1 MTTPT
6 VTQAIAAVMQE
17 MPAVG
22 KDDRAPQGYTYRGIE
37 AITRVL
43 QPLCAKHGVV
53 IVPSTELLNLVP
65 SPSMK
70 EGWQDLHVAVTWRI
84 YGPAG
89 DHLEATTYGVGRDN
103 SDKGANKAHTQALK
117 YLLLSLFLVADKA
130 DDADS
135 IATPEPDQPARPSAP
150 KAATRNDHLRR
161 MGQLFAELGVDDK
174 NERLDRVEAITG
186 RTDLERAGDLTA
198 AEARKVVQALEND
211 LLDQDQARADLED
224 QRRSEAEQ

>member
-135 IATPEPDQPARPSAP
+135 IATPNLTSQ
-150 KAATRNDHLRR
+150 
-161 MGQLFAELGVDDK
+161 
-174 NERLDRVEAITG
+174 LDRAPRHHQERPPAPHGSAVRRARRG
-186 RTDLERAGDLTA
+186 RQERTPRPCGGHH
-198 AEARKVVQALEND
+198 RPHRP
-211 LLDQDQARADLED
+211 RA
-224 QRRSEAEQ
+224 SW